1 MRAAFGAYFFVVLFQ
16 TGSLSGLLTCLVAL
30 VLVVI
35 MKYRSRSIPFLVLL
49 FFCLIGFA
57 IAAWN
62 VPAVRNIAAIGSIVT
77 RVNEKMMYLA
87 LGRWDMLTTGRYDL
101 WQTVVSHFNRQ
112 PMLGKLFGG
121 NVITTLMTDESLFH
135 KDLACHQMY
144 LQSLLN
150 FGIVGA
156 ITIFLSLASTFVYR
170 IFRFFTVDK
179 RAENSDIKMIQ
190 ISFVAVF
197 LVFGLSVDYFVDWRF
212 LFFFLI

>member
-1 MRAAFGAYFFVVLFQ
+1 M
-16 TGSLSGLLTCLVAL
+16 
-30 VLVVI
+30 
-35 MKYRSRSIPFLVLL
+35 LL

-121 NVITTLMTDESLFH
+121 NVITTLMTDRILVPQGFGLPPNVFAKPFKFWHCGRNYHIFIFGVYVCLSHIPLFH
-135 KDLACHQMY
+135 R
-144 LQSLLN
+144 
-150 FGIVGA
+150 G
-156 ITIFLSLASTFVYR
+156 
-170 IFRFFTVDK
+170 
-179 RAENSDIKMIQ
+179 
-190 ISFVAVF
+190 
-197 LVFGLSVDYFVDWRF
+197 
-212 LFFFLI
+212 